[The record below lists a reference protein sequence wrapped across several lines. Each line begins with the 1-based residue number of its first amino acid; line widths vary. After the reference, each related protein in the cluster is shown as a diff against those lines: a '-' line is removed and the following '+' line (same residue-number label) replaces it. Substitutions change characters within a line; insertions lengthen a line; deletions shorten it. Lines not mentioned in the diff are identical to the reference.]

1 MSTTTALQDSLA
13 TQHAAVYLFAALGGV
28 TSASEDP
35 PLHALLT
42 ARHREH
48 RGRREYLTAVLRG
61 LGVKPV
67 AAESAYQL
75 PTDLRSSAAIRAHGT
90 EAEAQCARTYATL
103 VSESTDDVRTWAIAA
118 LAESATALTAW
129 GAPLD
134 PFPGAPEL

>member
-1 MSTTTALQDSLA
+1 MSTTSALQDSLV

-61 LGVKPV
+61 LGVEPI
-67 AAESAYQL
+67 AAKSAYQL
-75 PTDLRSSAAIRAHGT
+75 PADLSSSTAVRAHGT
-90 EAEAQCARTYATL
+90 EAEEQCARTYAAL
-103 VSESTDDVRTWAIAA
+103 VSESIDDVRTWAIAA
-118 LAESATALTAW
+118 LAESAVAMSAW